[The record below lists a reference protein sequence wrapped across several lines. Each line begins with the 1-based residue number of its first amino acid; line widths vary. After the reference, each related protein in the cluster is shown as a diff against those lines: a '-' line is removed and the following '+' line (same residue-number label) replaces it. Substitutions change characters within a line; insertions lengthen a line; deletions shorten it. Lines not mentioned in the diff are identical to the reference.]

1 MTERISER
9 VLYQRLAQ
17 QKHQTDCFDAAKRL
31 IFRASDNAAFPS
43 SDLYSYLENC
53 AFRAVRHVGDF
64 FSLQECCAPSTLLA
78 CALMSDLVNRGIYT
92 YDDVSTEFRSDFRK
106 TASKSLTPETRE
118 GLEGVVGD
126 FTRMCLRGA
135 AVPPPFIDYYSSP
148 STYQSR
154 VSNQLRRLESASVES
169 CAIALSN
176 AVVLSEDIVNTC
188 EVDGALSVKTK
199 IVQDYLRF
207 AKKFDLKY
215 FVSELEKSC
224 KILDNTLAVELRN
237 PGSSSDLE
245 GIDLEHL

>member
-1 MTERISER
+1 M
-9 VLYQRLAQ
+9 RLAQ
-17 QKHQTDCFDAAKRL
+17 QKHQTDCFDAAKSL
-31 IFRASDNAAFPS
+31 VFRAADNSAFPAR
-43 SDLYSYLENC
+43 DWHSYQEFG
-53 AFRAVRHVGDF
+53 AFRVVRHVADF
-64 FSLQECCAPSTLLA
+64 FSMNELKAPSTIMA
-78 CALMSDLVNRGIYT
+78 CALISDLVNRGIYT
-92 YDDVSTEFRSDFRK
+92 YDEVASEFKSDFRRL
-106 TASKSLTPETRE
+106 ASRSLKPESIA
-118 GLEGVVGD
+118 GLEEMVGD

-135 AVPPPFIDYYSSP
+135 AVPPPFIDYFSNP

-176 AVVLSEDIVNTC
+176 AVVLSENIVNTC

-207 AKKFDLKY
+207 AKEFNLKY

-224 KILDNTLAVELRN
+224 KILDNTLAVELKN